1 MHRVPALSLGLGKGR
16 GKGLVRHANTGFQGD
31 AGAGA
36 AMLRHLLMQTA
47 AALFLAV
54 RLGGRV
60 DLPPGKVR
68 MGGDQRG
75 SKTVLISLFPLH
87 KAPVHPVFPVQHLKL
102 FRRKIFHPA
111 LHLGNGVR
119 LAPGV
124 LRRDPPHDLPLGDHS
139 VPQNVH
145 PVGGGVLGL
154 DIHVGAQALAVGAVL
169 GLGPVLSKV
178 GVDAGNG
185 LLVQI
190 GVDPL
195 DGLLIIPGGFQ
206 PLHIVGQAHVQA
218 AERFVQISCVHIFF
232 PLS

>member
-1 MHRVPALSLGLGKGR
+1 
-16 GKGLVRHANTGFQGD
+16 
-31 AGAGA
+31 
-36 AMLRHLLMQTA
+36 MQTA

-75 SKTVLISLFPLH
+75 SKTVLIPPLPLH

-102 FRRKIFHPA
+102 FRRKVFHLA

-145 PVGGGVLGL
+145 PVG
-154 DIHVGAQALAVGAVL
+154 VGFSGWTSMWGHRPWL
-169 GLGPVLSKV
+169 
-178 GVDAGNG
+178 
-185 LLVQI
+185 
-190 GVDPL
+190 
-195 DGLLIIPGGFQ
+195 
-206 PLHIVGQAHVQA
+206 
-218 AERFVQISCVHIFF
+218 
-232 PLS
+232 

>member
-1 MHRVPALSLGLGKGR
+1 
-16 GKGLVRHANTGFQGD
+16 
-31 AGAGA
+31 
-36 AMLRHLLMQTA
+36 MQTA

-75 SKTVLISLFPLH
+75 SKTVLIPLLPLH

-102 FRRKIFHPA
+102 FRRKVFHPA
-111 LHLGNGVR
+111 LHLGNGLR

-145 PVGGGVLGL
+145 PVG
-154 DIHVGAQALAVGAVL
+154 VGFSGWTSMWGHRPWL
-169 GLGPVLSKV
+169 
-178 GVDAGNG
+178 
-185 LLVQI
+185 
-190 GVDPL
+190 
-195 DGLLIIPGGFQ
+195 
-206 PLHIVGQAHVQA
+206 
-218 AERFVQISCVHIFF
+218 
-232 PLS
+232 